1 MRYVRMIRA
10 IMLSTLATGLL
21 AACGND
27 GGPGEEFTASETFDD
42 GSLIELTGNTAGHAG
57 GDQSDFSV
65 LFRNGDGSG
74 EDVEAGEWASVYC
87 VVLMDSDA
95 PMMSGGDS
103 FAIPEGLQVENQ
115 LQLVLPPGLA
125 EGAYGL
131 AIVVPDH
138 GSVSQTIWVGDEG
151 DETGAS
157 WPVPPECSQP

>member
-1 MRYVRMIRA
+1 MHYVRMIRA
-10 IMLSTLATGLL
+10 LMLSMMATGLL
-21 AACGND
+21 VACGND
-27 GGPGEEFTASETFDD
+27 GGQGEEFTASETLDD

-65 LFRNGDGSG
+65 LFRNGDGSNG
-74 EDVEAGEWASVYC
+74 GEWASVYC
-87 VVLMDSDA
+87 VVLMDRNA
-95 PMMSGGDS
+95 PLMSGGDS

-151 DETGAS
+151 DETGIS
-157 WPVPPECSQP
+157 WPVPSECSQP